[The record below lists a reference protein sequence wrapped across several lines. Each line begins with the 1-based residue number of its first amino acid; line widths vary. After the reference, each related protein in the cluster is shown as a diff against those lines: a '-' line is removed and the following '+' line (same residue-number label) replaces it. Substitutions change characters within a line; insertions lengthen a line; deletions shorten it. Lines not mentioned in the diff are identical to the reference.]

1 MSYQTESRMLATQQH
16 NLARQHDRVVLDRAP
31 VDHTSTAAH
40 EEDRMLA
47 AKQNLKAKK
56 RQQVALSR
64 AVPKI
69 IL

>member
-1 MSYQTESRMLATQQH
+1 MLATQQH
-16 NLARQHDRVVLDRAP
+16 NLERQHDRIVLDRAS
-31 VDHTSTAAH
+31 VYHTSTAAR
-40 EEDRMLA
+40 EEDRMLV